1 MAADWYREEWADA
14 GAALSLSV
22 AEKLADQQSDY
33 QRVEVFQTTHFG
45 KLLTLDGLVM
55 LTERDHFIYHEML
68 AHPALFT
75 HPTPRKVAIV
85 GGGDCGLLTEVLKH
99 DSVETVTQI
108 EIDPA
113 VTEVALHHFPDFA
126 AAKQDPRAQLRFID
140 GAAWVKEMPDAAL
153 DVLLI
158 DSTDPI
164 GPAAQLF
171 EQPFLEQC
179 HRALGRNGILA
190 MQSESPLFH
199 ADLIRTLWSDLR
211 ACGWRNV
218 ATLSF
223 PQCSYPSG
231 WWSVTLAGD
240 RDLDEWRS
248 LPSAVATRYY
258 TDAIHQGA
266 RALPRFLLDDS

>member
-1 MAADWYREEWADA
+1 MAGEWYREEWADA

-22 AEKLADQQSDY
+22 AEKLADQQSEF
-33 QRVEVFQTTHFG
+33 QRIEVYRTTHFG

-75 HPTPRKVAIV
+75 HPKPRQVAII

-99 DSVETVTQI
+99 DTVETATQI

-113 VTEVALHHFPDFA
+113 VTEVALQYFSDFA
-126 AAKQDPRAQLRFID
+126 AARQDPRAQLLFID
-140 GAAWVKEMPDAAL
+140 GAAWVTEVPDAAL

-158 DSTDPI
+158 DSTDPV

-171 EQPFLEQC
+171 EQPFLAQC
-179 HRALGRNGILA
+179 HRALGNEGILA

-199 ADLIRTLWSDLR
+199 ADLIRSLHRDLR
-211 ACGWRNV
+211 ACGWSEV

-223 PQCSYPSG
+223 PQCTYPSG
-231 WWSVTLAGD
+231 WWSVTLAGHHGFN
-240 RDLDEWRS
+240 EFRS
-248 LPSAVATRYY
+248 LPKTVTTRYY
-258 TDAIHQGA
+258 TDDIRRGA
-266 RALPRFLLDDS
+266 LALPRFLLES